1 MIPVP
6 TTGEWMVAA
15 NRDTSIPDSSHEM
28 TEERDRGD
36 KGEEE
41 GEKLEVV
48 EMKGDPEMAPVYL
61 RQLLPVFTQVYQS
74 TMLPSVRLVCLLCR
88 VRSLLR
94 EDVKLAEKG
103 YFRKKLEDNGKIEN
117 EIHGGQRYYKIM

>member
-15 NRDTSIPDSSHEM
+15 NRDTSIPDGSHEM

-36 KGEEE
+36 KGTEEE
-41 GEKLEVV
+41 GEKAEVV

-74 TMLPSVRLVCLLCR
+74 TMLPSVRSVVLLYIH
-88 VRSLLR
+88 LLI
-94 EDVKLAEKG
+94 KL
-103 YFRKKLEDNGKIEN
+103 
-117 EIHGGQRYYKIM
+117 